1 MQGFTDGWRV
11 CECARARGRTGPDIS
26 TLPEMLHK
34 PTEGMVTTMAPQQS
48 QQLSLDVADL
58 EIEALDLIPA
68 DEAAGEHD
76 VIEIGASCGDN
87 VDKPSQMV

>member
-1 MQGFTDGWRV
+1 
-11 CECARARGRTGPDIS
+11 
-26 TLPEMLHK
+26 
-34 PTEGMVTTMAPQQS
+34 MAPQQS